1 MANSLVPAYR
11 AGAINHA
18 LGARAL
24 RNSGRISLSACAM
37 KYAAACNA
45 PFSEAARGSCVPIGG
60 QPSYRITAFV
70 RGDGAIGTAGV
81 GYVAMTPTLA
91 SDMPFVF
98 ATNSLYTQS
107 GLSVVSALNNLRTGV
122 DAVVHNGPY
131 AGSKYYP
138 GANLKPSVFG
148 RVVGCGLTLNYS
160 GTTLSQSGM
169 ASCYRSASHSS
180 AVTSSSADVASI
192 AFLGARPDTIVCP
205 FTRDPCMVTDFA
217 ASEDELGYPSGEEIG
232 DAALTLYPFCKG
244 VTEFPTA
251 LGNTSTYSVGGLPV
265 SPPTCVI
272 AVTGVAGQT
281 FHYEAII
288 HLEVTGELAA
298 AQLTPSHVD
307 PVGTEMV
314 RTASAQVAEQRAL
327 PSRDGGGDK
336 SVWETFTG
344 LLSGAFKR
352 LAPIAVPIL
361 EKGLISL
368 VL

>member
-1 MANSLVPAYR
+1 
-11 AGAINHA
+11 
-18 LGARAL
+18 
-24 RNSGRISLSACAM
+24 M

-45 PFSEAARGSCVPIGG
+45 PFSEAARGSCVPVGG
-60 QPSYRITAFV
+60 QPSYRITAFL

-81 GYVAMTPTLA
+81 GYVAMTPTVA
-91 SDMPFVF
+91 SDMPFIF
-98 ATNSLYTQS
+98 ATNSLYTQG

-122 DAVVHNGPY
+122 DALVHNGPFS
-131 AGSKYYP
+131 ATKFYP
-138 GANLKPSVFG
+138 GANLKPTAFG
-148 RVVGCGLTLNYS
+148 RIVGCGLTVNYS
-160 GTTLSQSGM
+160 GTTLNQSGM
-169 ASCYRSASHSS
+169 ASSYRSSSHSS
-180 AVTSSSADVASI
+180 AVTGSVADVASI
-192 AFLGARPDTIVCP
+192 AYLGARPDTVVCP

-217 ASEDELGYPSGEEIG
+217 ATEGEIDYPNGDEIG
-232 DAALTLYPFCKG
+232 NAALTLYPYCKG
-244 VTEFPTA
+244 VTEFPTS
-251 LGNTSTYSVGGLPV
+251 LGLTSTYAVGGHPV

-272 AVTGVAGQT
+272 AVTGIAGQS

-288 HLEVTGELAA
+288 HLEFVGELAA

-314 RTASAQVAEQRAL
+314 RTASSQVAEQRAL

-368 VL
+368 IL